1 MKYSVGIDFS
11 LPNMYDLY
19 WKEFGHKLDDKDLYY
34 ADKRILPVVTG
45 FIITA
50 KEIMWPVSALMEAL
64 DLTLETA
71 RIFVTNPQRK
81 LMIHRDC
88 VADSNTLRQWAI
100 NIPIANCDMGTNEW
114 FADADNDFGKEK
126 SVPGGSALA
135 PEWFDNNYKV
145 SESNVL
151 NGIKLIRTD
160 VMHRS
165 NNTGNDNRRAVLSLR
180 GDPKITYKQAKEKIN
195 DYNRRCAEDLS

>member
-1 MKYSVGIDFS
+1 
-11 LPNMYDLY
+11 
-19 WKEFGHKLDDKDLYY
+19 
-34 ADKRILPVVTG
+34 
-45 FIITA
+45 
-50 KEIMWPVSALMEAL
+50 
-64 DLTLETA
+64 
-71 RIFVTNPQRK
+71 
-81 LMIHRDC
+81 
-88 VADSNTLRQWAI
+88 
-100 NIPIANCDMGTNEW
+100 MGTNEW
-114 FADADNDFGKEK
+114 FADEDNDFGKEK

-195 DYNRRCAEDLS
+195 DHNRRCA